1 MASGYEKADV
11 GNPPG
16 GEWAKPSRIGSAV
29 GTTVVV
35 ALSLAYWGAKIAA
48 LVAMFG
54 G

>member
-29 GTTVVV
+29 GTAVVV
-35 ALSLAYWGAKIAA
+35 VLALAYWGAKVVTLWS
-48 LVAMFG
+48 LVFG
-54 G
+54 

>member
-16 GEWAKPSRIGSAV
+16 GEWAKPSRVGSAV
-29 GTTVVV
+29 VVV
-35 ALSLAYWGAKIAA
+35 LSLAYWGAKIAA
-48 LVAMFG
+48 LVAMLG

>member
-29 GTTVVV
+29 ETAVVV
-35 ALSLAYWGAKIAA
+35 VLALAYWGAKVVA
-48 LVAMFG
+48 LWSLVFG
-54 G
+54 

>member
-16 GEWAKPSRIGSAV
+16 GEWAKPSRVGSAV
-29 GTTVVV
+29 GTAVVV
-35 ALSLAYWGAKIAA
+35 VLSLAYWGAKIAT
-48 LVAMFG
+48 LVAMVG